1 MDAIHCAELSLDETF
16 PSTDGFKEHPKHLPQ
31 TPLHRA
37 ASIVRAAMLFREQ
50 YKLGQVPPEKTKEG
64 SICMDTWRYVFSVV
78 SETPSTELITL
89 QDGCLTVVAYP
100 DPRLIGA

>member
-64 SICMDTWRYVFSVV
+64 PICMDTWRYIFSVV
-78 SETPSTELITL
+78 SEAPNIVLTLL
-89 QDGCLTVVAYP
+89 QDGCSIVVASP
-100 DPRLIGA
+100 DLR